1 MITDNDINE
10 LTECFVEIVNKT
22 GELET
27 ITQSYKDKRSLAIQI
42 VGTKINT
49 GFIIDDGELRMLDG
63 VDKPTIK
70 VTMDKNTYWDIL
82 NSPSSG
88 LARAKIFTCVFTEES
103 ITVSPPPG
111 IGGGML
117 HIENVVKIF
126 SIIAKQ
132 AMG

>member
-1 MITDNDINE
+1 MITDDDLKEI
-10 LTECFVEIVNKT
+10 TECFVEIVNKT

-27 ITQSYKDKRSLAIQI
+27 IAQNYTDHSLAIQI
-42 VGTKINT
+42 TGAKVNA
-49 GFIIDDGELRMLDG
+49 GFIIDNGKLRLLDV

-82 NSPSSG
+82 NSKSSG

-117 HIENVVKIF
+117 HVENVVKIF
-126 SIIAKQ
+126 GIIAKQ
-132 AMG
+132 VMG